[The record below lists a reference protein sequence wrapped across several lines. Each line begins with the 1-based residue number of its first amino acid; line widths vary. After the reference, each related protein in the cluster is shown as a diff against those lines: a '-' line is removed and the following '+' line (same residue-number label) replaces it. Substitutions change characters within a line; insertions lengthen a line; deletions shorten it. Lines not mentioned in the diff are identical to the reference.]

1 MSSNNPLRKIM
12 TFIDDHSESI
22 PEGDYLDMCNK
33 LRDVYIN
40 DQTSTRNRNRV
51 LPRSLQ
57 DNPYDIIYERCMV
70 LVRKRKE
77 IKKSLKRTKIR
88 HRITSRFKIEALT
101 AYCSALNLPLCTT
114 IEELQS
120 IGHAPNSREFFD
132 DYMRIVNEHSRGLQ
146 NGYIVELDNI
156 ELEMETVCNFMNANN
171 RIIDAFYEIN
181 VNIPNLS

>member
-77 IKKSLKRTKIR
+77 IKKSLKRTKI
-88 HRITSRFKIEALT
+88 
-101 AYCSALNLPLCTT
+101 
-114 IEELQS
+114 
-120 IGHAPNSREFFD
+120 
-132 DYMRIVNEHSRGLQ
+132 
-146 NGYIVELDNI
+146 
-156 ELEMETVCNFMNANN
+156 
-171 RIIDAFYEIN
+171 
-181 VNIPNLS
+181 